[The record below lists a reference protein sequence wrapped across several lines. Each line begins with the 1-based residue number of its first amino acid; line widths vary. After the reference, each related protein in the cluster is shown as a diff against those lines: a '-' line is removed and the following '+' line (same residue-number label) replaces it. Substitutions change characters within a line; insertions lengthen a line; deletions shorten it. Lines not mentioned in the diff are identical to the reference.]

1 MGYIKQVVD
10 TGVEFADKYEMPS
23 YVAKARES
31 SKLIDVAS
39 EKIETFYCEKGASIL
54 DKVDKLTAMKI
65 NAALEVATDK
75 VELAK
80 KLKTDAACKV
90 TEKKM
95 LAIKMTEQTKVSLN
109 AKKAEGIAKYNTLK
123 IEASKKV
130 DETKTIMRK
139 RYNDV
144 SEKAMQY
151 EEKLEK
157 KLKETEYGNKVLTV
171 VMTAKEQVVMYGEA
185 FVKKSL
191 SLPLTLQERWE
202 SGLSVAKEQAQIGT
216 KAFQAKKT
224 EFVSF
229 TMKKYE
235 KMTSANALKAARSVF
250 GNKAV
255 MKAEDMLKELKKA
268 QGSTSVQVK
277 AKMKTVYAYS
287 TEQVGYFAKIAEEM
301 EGKYFGTTVVFR
313 ARAKFTGK

>member
-1 MGYIKQVVD
+1 VVD

-23 YVAKARES
+23 YVAKVRES

-54 DKVDKLTAMKI
+54 DKVDQLTAMKI
-65 NAALEVATDK
+65 NAALEVANDK

-95 LAIKMTEQTKVSLN
+95 MAIQMTEQTK
-109 AKKAEGIAKYNTLK
+109 AQGIAKYNTLK

-130 DETKTIMRK
+130 DESKTIMRK
-139 RYNDV
+139 RFNDV
-144 SEKAMQY
+144 SERAMQY
-151 EEKLEK
+151 EEKLEN
-157 KLKETEYGNKVLTV
+157 KLKETEYGNKVLSV
-171 VMTAKEQVVMYGEA
+171 VITAKKQVVMYGEA

-202 SGLSVAKEQAQIGT
+202 SGLSIAKEQAQIGT
-216 KAFQAKKT
+216 KAFQAQKA

-229 TMKKYE
+229 TMMKYE

-250 GNKAV
+250 GDKAV

-268 QGSTSVQVK
+268 QGSTSVQAK
-277 AKMKTVYAYS
+277 AKMKTMYAYS